1 MKEILHT
8 EFTAKS
14 AYQKDVFTRLAS
26 LMLET
31 KQPNAIADVGNKDNM
46 LLFP

>member
-1 MKEILHT
+1 MKEILQI
-8 EFTAKS
+8 EFTMKS